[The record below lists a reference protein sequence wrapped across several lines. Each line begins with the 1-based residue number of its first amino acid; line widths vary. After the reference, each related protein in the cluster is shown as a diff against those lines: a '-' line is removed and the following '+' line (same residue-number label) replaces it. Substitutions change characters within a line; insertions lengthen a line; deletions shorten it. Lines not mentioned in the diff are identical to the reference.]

1 MRTTTPAID
10 TRPYFSRIRPSVRS
24 LRTRKIRPGD
34 EANSNQAGAPLL
46 SSLYSESIQILP
58 LGKLAPEIMMELA
71 EISNPSE
78 DIK

>member
-1 MRTTTPAID
+1 MKSKTLKGAE
-10 TRPYFSRIRPSVRS
+10 RP
-24 LRTRKIRPGD
+24 
-34 EANSNQAGAPLL
+34 ANSNQAGAPLL